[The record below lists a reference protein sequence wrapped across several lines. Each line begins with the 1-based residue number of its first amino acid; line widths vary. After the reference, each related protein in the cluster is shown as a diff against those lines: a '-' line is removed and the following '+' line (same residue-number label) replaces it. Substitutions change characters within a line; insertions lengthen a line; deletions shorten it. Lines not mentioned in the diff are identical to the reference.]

1 MTKRRWGRLV
11 IFVVSVVFL
20 IWELPRNFH
29 ASLIEAKQVV
39 RKLETVLPRPKDG
52 APTPIEKIAGEH
64 PLRRTYYYHF
74 DAKVPSEV
82 RPAFKKAVAVYNQTG
97 AVRLVPGTPRGRQN
111 GITFFTYH
119 RAADDQRPNYLELGE
134 GGPEIEHY
142 VGLGTYTINRAH
154 AGLNLAHPETGIR
167 TSVAI
172 HEVGHAIGLD
182 HSQSRRSVM
191 YPMDQ
196 GHLKLSV
203 ADLKTLHALYI

>member
-1 MTKRRWGRLV
+1 MTKRRCGLL
-11 IFVVSVVFL
+11 IIAIVSFIFL
-20 IWELPRNFH
+20 IWEFPRNFQSKFIQAEH
-29 ASLIEAKQVV
+29 AIQT
-39 RKLETVLPRPKDG
+39 LETAIPRPKDG

-82 RPAFKKAVAVYNQTG
+82 RPAFEKAVMVYNQTG
-97 AVRLVPGTPRGRQN
+97 AVHLIPGTPRGRQN

-119 RAADDQRPNYLELGE
+119 READDQRPNYLELGE
-134 GGPEIEHY
+134 GGPEIERY

-154 AGLNLAHPETGIR
+154 AGMNLAHPQTGIR

-182 HSQSRRSVM
+182 HSESRRSVM

-196 GHLKLSV
+196 GHLKLSA